1 MVILLGIGVLFLSTF
16 IYSALKVAKRAD
28 EYVYSEEEE

>member
-1 MVILLGIGVLFLSTF
+1 MVILLGIGTLFLASF
-16 IYSALKVAKRAD
+16 IYSACVLAKRAD

>member
-1 MVILLGIGVLFLSTF
+1 MVILLGIGALFLSAF
-16 IYSALKVAKRAD
+16 VYSACVLAKSAD